1 TLRIV
6 LVGKTGNGKSA
17 TANTI
22 LGRKAFESKVAAHA
36 VTKVCQK
43 ASKRW
48 KERNLLVVDTP
59 GLFDTKET
67 LDNTCREIS
76 KCVLYSCP
84 GPHAI
89 VMVLQ
94 LGRYTDEEQKT
105 VALIKAVFGNQALK
119 HMIMLFT
126 RKDNLEEQSLSGFL
140 EDADVNLKNIIKECG
155 ERYCAFNNRASE
167 AEKEVQV
174 QELVELIEQMVQSN
188 GGAYFADSIYEE
200 TEERLKRQ
208 AEAPPGPRRLRL
220 LLVGKTG
227 SGKSATGNS
236 ILGRKEFESKLSAH
250 PVTRALQ
257 RASRG
262 WAGRELEVIDT
273 PDILSPRGSSEAVC
287 EAVAF
292 SAPGPHAVLLV
303 TQLGRFTEEDRQAVL
318 RLQVAFGVDVL
329 AHTVLVFTRKE
340 DLEGGS
346 LERYVRDTDNEHL
359 ALLDRVCA
367 RRHCAFNNAARG
379 AEQEAQLR
387 ELLEQIDG
395 LLWENEGR

>member
-1 TLRIV
+1 MHSIYSYAVDTFLYFSSKPPAACDVSAPEGETKNSQESTDTGDRKHDLSSSFMADGAIKEEEYEEIPQDHPAGALRQDP
-6 LVGKTGNGKSA
+6 KQD
-17 TANTI
+17 I
-22 LGRKAFESKVAAHA
+22 LG
-36 VTKVCQK
+36 
-43 ASKRW
+43 
-48 KERNLLVVDTP
+48 
-59 GLFDTKET
+59 GL
-67 LDNTCREIS
+67 
-76 KCVLYSCP
+76 
-84 GPHAI
+84 G
-89 VMVLQ
+89 
-94 LGRYTDEEQKT
+94 
-105 VALIKAVFGNQALK
+105 
-119 HMIMLFT
+119 
-126 RKDNLEEQSLSGFL
+126 
-140 EDADVNLKNIIKECG
+140 
-155 ERYCAFNNRASE
+155 
-167 AEKEVQV
+167 
-174 QELVELIEQMVQSN
+174 
-188 GGAYFADSIYEE
+188 
-200 TEERLKRQ
+200 
-208 AEAPPGPRRLRL
+208 EAPPGPRRLRL

-395 LLWENEGR
+395 LLWENEGRHFSNRAYLYSQGLRGGGEERRVLGGRGSEEAPGAEPGREGLCQIQKESEEAHSRLLGRAPI